1 MPLTQLYHRVVRELH
16 EALGD
21 RLTDAEKEKI
31 DGIIRKA
38 LADATAHAEEEFNRA
53 ALLCCGPD
61 ADKAHKIA
69 EETARRREAIIANL
83 MAMR

>member
-1 MPLTQLYHRVVRELH
+1 MSLNELYNRATREIH
-16 EALGD
+16 EALD
-21 RLTDAEKEKI
+21 HRLTDGQKKEI
-31 DGIIRKA
+31 GEIVCRA
-38 LADATAHAEEEFNRA
+38 LVDATKRAHEEYNRA
-53 ALLCCGPD
+53 AAICCGPD